1 MKILFVVILVCR
13 YICTSI
19 YLPATLAAS
28 SSTSTSDFTAPIVNE
43 GFVGFVVVT
52 LTPNEKM

>member
-1 MKILFVVILVCR
+1 MKILFVVSLVCR

-28 SSTSTSDFTAPIVNE
+28 SSTSTSDFTAPFVDQ
-43 GFVGFVVVT
+43 GFVGFIVFT

>member
-1 MKILFVVILVCR
+1 MKILFVVILVCH

-28 SSTSTSDFTAPIVNE
+28 TSTSTSDFTAPIVDE
-43 GFVGFVVVT
+43 GFKGFIVFT